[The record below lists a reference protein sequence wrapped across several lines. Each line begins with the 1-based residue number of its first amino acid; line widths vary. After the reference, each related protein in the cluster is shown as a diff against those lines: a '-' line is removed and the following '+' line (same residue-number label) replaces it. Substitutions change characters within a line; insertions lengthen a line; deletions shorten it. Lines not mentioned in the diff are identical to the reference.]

1 MAGNTKN
8 VALAF
13 GLRRCNSRQILH
25 ETGDQVAPGSSQIA
39 IIATGRV
46 LAMRFPVMAVL
57 LAVACVCAQI
67 VPELSP
73 NARPP
78 AAVASPQSHIRVD
91 TNVVLVPVTV
101 TDSLNHFVEGLR
113 QEVFEIYEDKV
124 KQKIVSFGSDD
135 APLSIGIVFDTSG
148 SMGAKLQRSRL
159 SVAEF
164 FKTTN
169 PEDEAFLVEFS
180 DKPRVSVPFT
190 HNLDEIQNR
199 LVFVESKG
207 ETALLDS
214 VYLALATMRRAHNPR
229 KALILITDG
238 GDNNSRYTQAE
249 VMNLVKEADVQIYAI
264 GTYRSGRSREE
275 LAGPELLHDL
285 TAPTGGRYFLF
296 GNASEIPD
304 IAAKIGGAL
313 RNEYVIGYTPDN
325 SARDGKYRKI
335 SVKLVP
341 PRGSPTL
348 HAFWRTGYFA
358 PTQ

>member
-1 MAGNTKN
+1 M
-8 VALAF
+8 
-13 GLRRCNSRQILH
+13 
-25 ETGDQVAPGSSQIA
+25 
-39 IIATGRV
+39 IATGRV
-46 LAMRFPVMAVL
+46 PAMRFPFIAVL
-57 LAVACVCAQI
+57 LGAVAVVYAQ
-67 VPELSP
+67 
-73 NARPP
+73 
-78 AAVASPQSHIRVD
+78 PQGHIRVD

-101 TDSLNHFVEGLR
+101 TDPLNHFVEGLG
-113 QEVFEIYEDKV
+113 QEVFEVYEDKV

-148 SMGAKLQRSRL
+148 SMGAKLQHSRL

-164 FKTTN
+164 FKTAN

-180 DKPRVSVPFT
+180 DKPRVSVSFT

-214 VYLALATMRRAHNPR
+214 VQLALSTMRKAHNPR

-238 GDNNSRYTQAE
+238 GDNNSRYTRTE
-249 VMNLVKEADVQIYAI
+249 ILNLVKEADVQIYAI

-285 TAPTGGRYFLF
+285 VEPTGGRYFLF
-296 GNASEIPD
+296 GNGSEIPE
-304 IAAKIGGAL
+304 IAAKIGSAL
-313 RNEYVIGYTPDN
+313 RNEYVVGYTPGN
-325 SARDGKYRKI
+325 TTRDGKYRKI
-335 SVKLVP
+335 TVKLIHP
-341 PRGSPTL
+341 AGFPAL